1 VVNRTADDQVWV
13 RVMSRQRPEG
23 VGVRGFDGASVRQVG
38 ASSGSW
44 GVVIARQ
51 GPQPVGRLLAS
62 PSRFLM
68 GTGGRLDRADQLAI
82 SRQRPV
88 AWRSVRKILASMT
101 ASPRIYPPLARGTRG
116 SEPRPGD

>member
-1 VVNRTADDQVWV
+1 M

-23 VGVRGFDGASVRQVG
+23 IGVRGFDGASVRQVG

-51 GPQPVGRLLAS
+51 GPRPVGRLLAS
-62 PSRFLM
+62 PNRFLM

-88 AWRSVRKILASMT
+88 GVAIGTQDIGQHDRITADLPSACAWRSR
-101 ASPRIYPPLARGTRG
+101 
-116 SEPRPGD
+116 